1 MDRPGTSKTSRQI
14 STHRPQVALLW
25 RGNIHAPHQPT
36 SHGERLKPL
45 IAALDEAGLSV
56 APLVHFD
63 EDPTI
68 RESLLAMDGVLVWIN
83 PLQDGQDRSGV
94 DALLREVASA
104 GVWVSA
110 HPDTILK
117 MGTKDVLYRTQQLG
131 WGSDTD
137 LYDSH
142 DAFALRFPVKL
153 AIAGARVLKPMR
165 GNDGQG
171 VLKVE
176 VDTQKPGRVFVQ
188 SASDDRVERLPLA
201 AFLDRMR
208 GALAGGARIID
219 QAFQPNVGLGMVRCY
234 MSQDR
239 VVGFSE
245 QTPRIQKPDPDAPQ
259 FGMASAKT
267 MHGADAPKFQSLR
280 ALMENEWTPGLQRI
294 AGIETAALPAIW
306 DADFLY
312 RATSDDPPFVLC
324 EINVSSVLPFPDAA
338 APEIAAT
345 ARRAIEASRTARSC
359 APRQ

>member
-1 MDRPGTSKTSRQI
+1 MDRPGTNDTSTRI
-14 STHRPQVALLW
+14 SGRRPQVALLW
-25 RGNIHAPHQPT
+25 RGNIHTPHQPT
-36 SHGERLKPL
+36 SHAERLKLL
-45 IAALDEAGLSV
+45 IAALDEAGLSA
-56 APLVHFD
+56 APLVYFD
-63 EDPTI
+63 GDATI
-68 RESLLAMDGVLVWIN
+68 RERLLEMDGVLVWIN
-83 PLQDGQDRSGV
+83 PLQDGQDRSDV
-94 DALLREVASA
+94 DALLREVAAA

-117 MGTKDVLYRTQQLG
+117 MGTKEVLYRTQQLG

-137 LYDSH
+137 LYETH

-153 AIAGARVLKPMR
+153 AVAGARVLKPMR

-176 VDTQKPGRVFVQ
+176 ADSRSPGQALVQ

-201 AFLDRMR
+201 AFLERMR
-208 GALAGGARIID
+208 GAFAGGARMID
-219 QAFQPNVGLGMVRCY
+219 QAFQPGVGLGMVRCY

-245 QTPRIQKPDPDAPQ
+245 QAPRIRQRDPDAPQ

-280 ALMENEWTPGLQRI
+280 ALMAEEWTPGLQQI
-294 AGIETAALPAIW
+294 AGIETAALPAVW
-306 DADFLY
+306 DADFFY
-312 RATSDDPPFVLC
+312 RAASDVSRKAPFVLC

-338 APEIAAT
+338 APAIAAT
-345 ARRAIEASRTARSC
+345 VRRAILESRT
-359 APRQ
+359 PL